1 MNITNVIVSYYVEAV
16 NIMITS
22 TAAPLLYVVG
32 FKPLPFFLAQLIAI
46 FVHCTGS
53 LSVGLGSAISCFQ
66 IFYVT
71 KFELV
76 FSWDPEKVGKRTFF
90 ILAAIISLPHA
101 IAGIYS
107 IFNYQYVDKRVAL
120 FTKSDDQHEVTGFPN
135 NYSMFWLLMFII
147 ISFLLLFSSHYFTKI
162 VNLTISISYH
172 CKVKCPFEDTYFC
185 LWGSEFFWRLLFI
198 LTSQIPPIVYNFLV
212 TFFYFQI
219 FYY

>member
-76 FSWDPEKVGKRTFF
+76 FSWDPEKVGRKTFF

-107 IFNYQYVDKRVAL
+107 IFNYQYVDKRAAL
-120 FTKSDDQHEVTGFPN
+120 LTKSDDQHEVTGFHN
-135 NYSMFWLLMFII
+135 YYSMFWFLLFII
-147 ISFLLLFSSHYFTKI
+147 ISFFAFVFIPLFYKNSQSNHINQLPLQSKMSIRRYLLLSLGF
-162 VNLTISISYH
+162 
-172 CKVKCPFEDTYFC
+172 
-185 LWGSEFFWRLLFI
+185 
-198 LTSQIPPIVYNFLV
+198 
-212 TFFYFQI
+212 
-219 FYY
+219 